1 MRTAITAFMNKFASS
16 GNIMDDWWIDHRHTI
31 NIPTSGAGEI
41 SCLIKDARLRFS
53 HFIHPYITLYEIDG
67 EGRTYT
73 PCDSFEALEYE
84 YAGEDA

>member
-53 HFIHPYITLYEIDG
+53 VTLYIH
-67 EGRTYT
+67 TYT

>member
-1 MRTAITAFMNKFASS
+1 MQEMRTEITAFMNKFASS

-53 HFIHPYITLYEIDG
+53 VTLYIH
-67 EGRTYT
+67 T
-73 PCDSFEALEYE
+73 
-84 YAGEDA
+84 